1 VILEQ
6 IDADPASKINSTS
19 RKNHKKTVTRINPGV
34 QGSNLQQKFLETVDL
49 PNGNF
54 SLKIRTKLET
64 TNVHDPQVSSGEKMI
79 GTSDTR
85 RMSHET
91 QAHKNE

>member
-1 VILEQ
+1 M
-6 IDADPASKINSTS
+6 
-19 RKNHKKTVTRINPGV
+19 TRITSTV

-54 SLKIRTKLET
+54 SMKIRTKVDNTDL
-64 TNVHDPQVSSGEKMI
+64 QVSSGEKLI

-91 QAHKNE
+91 

>member
-1 VILEQ
+1 M
-6 IDADPASKINSTS
+6 
-19 RKNHKKTVTRINPGV
+19 TRITSTV

-54 SLKIRTKLET
+54 SMKIRTKVDNIDL
-64 TNVHDPQVSSGEKMI
+64 QVSSGEKLI

-91 QAHKNE
+91 